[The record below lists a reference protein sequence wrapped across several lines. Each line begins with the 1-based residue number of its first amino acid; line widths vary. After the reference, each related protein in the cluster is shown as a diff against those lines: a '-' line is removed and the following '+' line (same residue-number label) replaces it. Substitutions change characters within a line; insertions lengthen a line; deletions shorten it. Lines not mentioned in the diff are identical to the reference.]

1 MHRTPN
7 TNQGLRSRTSNAING
22 DKSAQGCIGVLIAS
36 ALAVLLSEKH
46 KFCCIYQ
53 ILNLGIILKLVIT
66 KGYGVL
72 ATTIESQNA
81 FGPTLYFL

>member
-1 MHRTPN
+1 MY
-7 TNQGLRSRTSNAING
+7 Q
-22 DKSAQGCIGVLIAS
+22 GVLIAS

-53 ILNLGIILKLVIT
+53 ILSHGFILKLVIT

-72 ATTIESQNA
+72 ATMIEGQNA
-81 FGPTLYFL
+81 LGPTLFFV

>member
-1 MHRTPN
+1 MQSQKKLSYLLHATPN
-7 TNQGLRSRTSNAING
+7 NAQNTQHKLGLA
-22 DKSAQGCIGVLIAS
+22 GVLIAS

-53 ILNLGIILKLVIT
+53 ILSLGIILKLVIT

-72 ATTIESQNA
+72 ATTIEGQNA
-81 FGPTLYFL
+81 FGPTLYFV

>member
-1 MHRTPN
+1 MHATPN
-7 TNQGLRSRTSNAING
+7 NAQNTQHKLG
-22 DKSAQGCIGVLIAS
+22 FAGVLIAS

-72 ATTIESQNA
+72 ATTIEGQNA